1 MSKLLNLEK
10 LSAKTRSI
18 IRKEEGVRTFAQL
31 VEKAENEGKR
41 LGRSDER
48 KLKAA
53 LKYYG
58 EKYNQKILIAREVRK
73 HATAQA
79 YNARRREATVT
90 RAAQVIQR
98 ANAASKIIA
107 AVRRRRALLSAIVID
122 VHPEH
127 EDNLKPIF
135 DYLYKQRGKTI
146 LIHGYTVPPELFE
159 NEIHRELPLKERLNY
174 HNTTNPDFNKVVHV
188 PTEYFKTW
196 SSLLKW
202 DFMENSVK
210 AIPRKYVFTPEKFIP
225 EQTKFQ
231 NFAEGVTNC
240 LLTPI
245 LSWATNIDVKSST
258 AKKRYT
264 KIANDVTEYMTK
276 YATGIPE
283 NIIPEICNKLQVDIT
298 IESPFNPTPLF
309 ECQSTKKRLRKFKF
323 INTRID
329 HVDLNEI
336 TICETPTNVTYE
348 ELKEIKAKL
357 DSCNTYYTCKMN
369 LRTITS
375 LSTLTHTYSVSSEF
389 STVVADFERDTGLN
403 LCKIDDFDQKELS
416 EFIREGTNYNGTIDF
431 GLVEDVNGNENHI
444 DMAKAYANFKTCEHY
459 AGFLGKITDFRLTDK
474 IQGVGMY
481 RITDLNLDNCS
492 SRFREYNKKMRI
504 YITNNVYC
512 SPELDMLTKY
522 GATFKI
528 VSGCWGVKTF
538 EFEFNDAML
547 NGKDGGTSYYARWTG
562 LVDSHLR
569 TRNIFIPC
577 TEDFY
582 SIVHHNANAPTK
594 FFGNL
599 AMVSYPKTHNYHLG
613 HIAAFIT
620 SYQRISVI
628 EQLNEIDP
636 SNVLRVCVD
645 GIYFYGDVPKLK
657 NVFRVKSDRKF
668 GNVAG
673 NSYVSSARKQDLL
686 KTISG
691 NNWGDKYSYKENRE
705 TNKARDSFAKELHL
719 GAGGSGKTHFN
730 CTDKGLVR
738 PLFVAP
744 SWKLARSKQIELDIP
759 CTVWARVITSDP
771 EAQQMIR
778 ERANVLIFDEVSM
791 MSEDSKKTV
800 LALYPNLKLIFC
812 GDLGFQLPC
821 ITGIEMTKTG
831 FDNTVRHTTDHRCN
845 DTELRDLKN
854 TLRHMI
860 ETRRS
865 TRDINQWTVNYF
877 TERGRVM
884 KFENIPYEI
893 QDMILSGTNELKDK
907 VTSHFVGK
915 FSSEKYFVTE
925 NTRLHQNGEII
936 ISDEKPDCK
945 CEPRHCF
952 TVHSIQGETAH
963 SNLYIDPSKMFDPR
977 MFYTAI
983 SRAKRLDQIWLFNF

>member
-18 IRKEEGVRTFAQL
+18 IRKEQGVRTFAQL

-41 LGRSDER
+41 LGRGDER

-58 EKYNQKILIAREVRK
+58 EQYNKKILLAREVRK
-73 HATAQA
+73 VATKAA
-79 YNARRREATVT
+79 YNERRREA
-90 RAAQVIQR
+90 RALTSQANIQR
-98 ANAASKIIA
+98 AQAATKIASII
-107 AVRRRRALLSAIVID
+107 RERRALRSAIVID
-122 VHPEH
+122 VHIGHP
-127 EDNLKPIF
+127 DQLNPIF
-135 DYLYKQRGKTI
+135 NYLYKQRGKTI
-146 LIHGYTVPPELFE
+146 LIHGYYPSFLLFD
-159 NEIHRELPLKERLNY
+159 NEIHWELPLQEWLNY
-174 HNTTNPDFNKVVHV
+174 HNITEPNFNKVFYI
-188 PTEYFKTW
+188 PTEHFRKWWGKARWYF
-196 SSLLKW
+196 L
-202 DFMENSVK
+202 ENSIWVK
-210 AIPRKYVFTPEKFIP
+210 HGKYVFTPEQLIP
-225 EQTKFQ
+225 EQTIFQ
-231 NFAEGVTNC
+231 KFAEGVTNC

-245 LSWATNIDVKSST
+245 LSWATNIDVKSLT

-264 KIANDVTEYMTK
+264 KIANDVTEYMNK
-276 YATGIPE
+276 YTTGIPE
-283 NIIPEICNKLQVDIT
+283 DIIPEICNKLQVDIT
-298 IESPFNPTPLF
+298 IESPFNTTPLF

-323 INTRID
+323 INTRIN

-336 TICETPTNVTYE
+336 TICDTPINVTHE

-357 DSCNTYYTCKMN
+357 DSSNTYYTCKMN

-431 GLVEDVNGNENHI
+431 GCVEDVNGNENHI

-459 AGFLGKITDFRLTDK
+459 SGFLGKITDFRLTDK
-474 IQGVGMY
+474 IQGVGLY

-492 SRFREYNKKMRI
+492 SRFCEYNKKMKI
-504 YITNNVYC
+504 YLSNNVYC

-547 NGKDGGTSYYARWTG
+547 NGKDDGTSYYARWTG
-562 LVDSHLR
+562 LIDSHLR

-577 TEDFY
+577 TSDFY

-628 EQLNEIDP
+628 DQLNEIDP

-657 NVFRVKSDRKF
+657 NVFRVKSERKF

-691 NNWGDKYSYKENRE
+691 NDWGDKYSYKENRE
-705 TNKARDSFAKELHL
+705 TNKPRDSFPKELHL

-744 SWKLARSKQIELDIP
+744 SWKLARSKQIELGLP

-800 LALYPNLKLIFC
+800 FALYPNLKLIFC

-821 ITGIEMTKTG
+821 ITGIEMKKNG
-831 FDNTVRHTTDHRCN
+831 FDNIVRHTTDHRCR

-860 ETRRS
+860 ETRHS

-877 TERGRVM
+877 TERERVL

-907 VTSHFVGK
+907 VTSHFAGK

-925 NTRLHQNGEII
+925 NNRLHQNGEII
-936 ISDEKPDCK
+936 ISDEKPDCR